1 MSRLLVA
8 SLCLCATFSLTLHA
22 AAQGIAQQTVPPK
35 TGHEITPSHLIV
47 PGATSP
53 VRVFLLKS
61 WGVTTGWEDL
71 KTQWPSFGK
80 VPITIDDSKFISTD
94 FTYTDLVNSHA
105 DVIVL
110 SDPAGGG
117 KQYSA
122 DEIAAVAQYAAAGH
136 NVLGT
141 YAVFQTIQAD
151 NRGLMPVFGLNS
163 APTYSYVTIS
173 NTFAQDVTGNCLL
186 NNISSPWQSSGYS
199 SSQVPAAAGK
209 WTHNAQNLA
218 FPIADSDSNTGII
231 TLYNGGAYTGI
242 FISNYPEYFGGTNDL
257 QLLYNAV
264 TCFHVAK

>member
-141 YAVFQTIQAD
+141 MQSFRQ
-151 NRGLMPVFGLNS
+151 S
-163 APTYSYVTIS
+163 KPT
-173 NTFAQDVTGNCLL
+173 TG
-186 NNISSPWQSSGYS
+186 
-199 SSQVPAAAGK
+199 
-209 WTHNAQNLA
+209 
-218 FPIADSDSNTGII
+218 D
-231 TLYNGGAYTGI
+231 
-242 FISNYPEYFGGTNDL
+242 
-257 QLLYNAV
+257 
-264 TCFHVAK
+264 